1 MAAGSV
7 IRRRQSLID
16 VPMMMKNADH
26 TVWNSARV
34 TADGERFRYSF
45 VRQGRAAVRHHRW
58 CRFRWH
64 YRSACAGRL

>member
-1 MAAGSV
+1 MAAGSA

-26 TVWNSARV
+26 MVWTSARV

-45 VRQGRAAVRHHRW
+45 VR
-58 CRFRWH
+58 
-64 YRSACAGRL
+64 